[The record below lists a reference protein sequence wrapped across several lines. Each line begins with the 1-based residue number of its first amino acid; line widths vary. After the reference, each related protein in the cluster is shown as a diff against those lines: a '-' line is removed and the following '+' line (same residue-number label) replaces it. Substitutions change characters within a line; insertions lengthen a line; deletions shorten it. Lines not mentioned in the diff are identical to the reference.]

1 MLRRSVLHADE
12 TPIAML
18 KPDNSRTHR
27 AYLWTYAPGA
37 FEDMK
42 ALDYDFC
49 ETRAGEHARA
59 FFGDWKG
66 SLVCYD
72 YLRFANGLLDA
83 GSLAHAGRKIFDLHA
98 SSKSQVA
105 ESALQQIGM
114 LYEIER
120 ELKDLAPDER
130 TRIRQVRSRPILDAL
145 YR

>member
-1 MLRRSVLHADE
+1 M
-12 TPIAML
+12 
-18 KPDNSRTHR
+18 
-27 AYLWTYAPGA
+27 
-37 FEDMK
+37 
-42 ALDYDFC
+42 
-49 ETRAGEHARA
+49 
-59 FFGDWKG
+59 
-66 SLVCYD
+66 
-72 YLRFANGLLDA
+72 LDA